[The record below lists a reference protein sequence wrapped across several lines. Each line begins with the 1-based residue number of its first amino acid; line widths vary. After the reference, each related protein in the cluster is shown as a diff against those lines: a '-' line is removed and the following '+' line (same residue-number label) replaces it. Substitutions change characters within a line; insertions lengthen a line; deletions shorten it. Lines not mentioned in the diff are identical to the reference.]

1 MNAEYSHIAEV
12 TVPLLLH
19 CVTLPCGTDT
29 FCRLIKEEFQNS
41 DWRIRFLAGKRER
54 TTLYFYYIKLNNNN
68 ITCI

>member
-29 FCRLIKEEFQNS
+29 FCRLIKEEFHSS
-41 DWRIRFLAGKRER
+41 DWRIRFLAGKRKE
-54 TTLYFYYIKLNNNN
+54 LLDIFIILN
-68 ITCI
+68 